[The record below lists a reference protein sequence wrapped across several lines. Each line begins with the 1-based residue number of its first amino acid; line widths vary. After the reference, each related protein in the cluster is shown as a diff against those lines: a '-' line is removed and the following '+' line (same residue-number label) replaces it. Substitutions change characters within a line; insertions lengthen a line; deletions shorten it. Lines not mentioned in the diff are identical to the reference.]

1 MRKKFSTT
9 LAALAAP
16 TLVALPLLAA
26 PAVADGHQTEL
37 MATLDELNDSGG
49 SGTAW
54 AKVDGTSVWLSLEVQ
69 GLLDEAPHAQHIHI
83 GGTNSCPDPSM
94 KGSGPDGAIRTTD
107 AVDSYGMVAVSLT
120 AGDAKTD
127 AANALDVANFPGTGS
142 YTYERTIQVPEDVAA
157 QLADGKGVVVVHGV
171 DHDGSGVYDGD
182 QMSDL
187 DPSLP
192 TEATDPALCGELVAS
207 QLPAPSGGV
216 QTGGGSTEGMESA
229 GLLLGGAAAAGLG
242 VAFLAVRSRRTD
254 ES

>member
-1 MRKKFSTT
+1 
-9 LAALAAP
+9 
-16 TLVALPLLAA
+16 
-26 PAVADGHQTEL
+26 
-37 MATLDELNDSGG
+37 
-49 SGTAW
+49 
-54 AKVDGTSVWLSLEVQ
+54 
-69 GLLDEAPHAQHIHI
+69 
-83 GGTNSCPDPSM
+83 M

-120 AGDAKTD
+120 TGDAMTD
-127 AANALDVANFPGTGS
+127 GDHALDVAHFPGTGT

-171 DHDGSGVYDGD
+171 DHNGSGVYDGD

-192 TEATDPALCGELVAS
+192 TEATDPALCGELVVS
-207 QLPAPSGGV
+207 QMPAPDGGV

-229 GLLLGGAAAAGLG
+229 GLLAGGAVLAGLG
-242 VAFLAVRSRRTD
+242 ITFLAVRSRRTD